1 MATLPDSDDQKEVYL
16 RSLSGEEIEFA
27 LIYRNGQD
35 YFNIRTASGLSVF
48 VTSKN
53 DGEGRLVVS
62 VFDQRVFEDQLKQ
75 PN

>member
-1 MATLPDSDDQKEVYL
+1 MTTLPDNDEKAPVYL
-16 RSLSGEEIEFA
+16 RSLVGEAIEVA
-27 LIYRNGQD
+27 LIYRDGQD
-35 YFNIRTASGLSVF
+35 YFNIRTSSGLSVF

-53 DGEGRLVVS
+53 DGDGRLVVS